1 MNYPIILNLDGKEIT
16 IIGGGNIAYRKSKNF
31 IDFGY
36 SVKVVS
42 LEFNEKFKVIEDK
55 ITLIRDE
62 YKEKYI
68 ENSFIVVAA
77 TNNKQ
82 LNKSIGLYCIKKNKL
97 VNVVDDPSL
106 SSYIVPSVVKRGDL
120 IIGVSTSGKSPSL
133 ASKIKKDLESVYDE
147 SYEEYIKLLGE
158 IRYKILKKYND
169 PIKKRKLLNEIIDLN
184 IEELKKYKV

>member
-77 TNNKQ
+77 TNNK
-82 LNKSIGLYCIKKNKL
+82 NKL
-97 VNVVDDPSL
+97 WFDT
-106 SSYIVPSVVKRGDL
+106 SYI
-120 IIGVSTSGKSPSL
+120 TSFSMNSINKTFFF
-133 ASKIKKDLESVYDE
+133 
-147 SYEEYIKLLGE
+147 
-158 IRYKILKKYND
+158 
-169 PIKKRKLLNEIIDLN
+169 
-184 IEELKKYKV
+184 